1 MLEKR
6 KLQVKNGKNERYF
19 SGEETQTWNL
29 GGLSWDLPPLPKTI
43 NVMNKRREH
52 FEIYLG

>member
-19 SGEETQTWNL
+19 SGEEAQTWNL
-29 GGLSWDLPPLPKTI
+29 GGLSWELPPLPKTI